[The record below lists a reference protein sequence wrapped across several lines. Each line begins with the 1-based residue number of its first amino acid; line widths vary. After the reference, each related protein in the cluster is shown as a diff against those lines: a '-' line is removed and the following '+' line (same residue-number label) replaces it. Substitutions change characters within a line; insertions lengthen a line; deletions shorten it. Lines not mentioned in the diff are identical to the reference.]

1 MEKKKKKTEPNY
13 TKTAF
18 YRWITTLFFLVDETR
33 LISLSFWRL
42 EKLVGKSSFHY
53 WKKHATVTIILS
65 CNIVFAG
72 RNNSMT
78 NIRLLVDSSK
88 DNIVTFP

>member
-53 WKKHATVTIILS
+53 
-65 CNIVFAG
+65 
-72 RNNSMT
+72 
-78 NIRLLVDSSK
+78 
-88 DNIVTFP
+88 

>member
-1 MEKKKKKTEPNY
+1 MQVFIFKKYDFSFTSFQVAFLSVLEQGHTIAWKKKKKTEPNY

-42 EKLVGKSSFHY
+42 AKLVGKSSFHY
-53 WKKHATVTIILS
+53 
-65 CNIVFAG
+65 
-72 RNNSMT
+72 
-78 NIRLLVDSSK
+78 
-88 DNIVTFP
+88 